1 MCGIAGIVSLAEK
14 PFLTELQKMGDTLA
28 HRGPDDEGF
37 FVSDHVGFVHKR
49 LSIIDLITGQQPM
62 SSKDGMVTIVFNGE
76 IYNYLE
82 LRLDLINKGHYFV
95 TSSDTE
101 VLLHLYEEYG
111 TEFLPMLNGM
121 FAFVIYDQKCDRV
134 FAARDQFGIKPF
146 YYVFEGSEFVFA
158 SEPKAIL
165 SIRPSYCHADEKA
178 LYDYITFQ
186 FCLHEK
192 TFFRGIK
199 KLLPGHYLILDH
211 VSLLPS
217 LHIGQYWNI
226 EFSIDT
232 EHTEEYFVDK
242 LMMLL
247 QDSVRLQLRS
257 DVPMG
262 LHLSGGLDS
271 STITCLTSRLLG
283 TQVKTFTG
291 AFDDGLEYDETEFAR
306 EVSRFAQTEYF
317 EIRPTAQDFAE
328 KISEIIYH
336 MDEPSA
342 GPGVFPQYF
351 VSKLAAQHVKV
362 VLGGQG
368 GDELFGGYARYL
380 VAYLE
385 QCLKG
390 AILETNEEG
399 KFVVTLD
406 SIIPNLPVLRE
417 YTPLLQSFLKSGLFE
432 DMDRRYFQLI
442 NRSPN
447 SAQYYSEDLLSV
459 GRGYNG
465 FESFCEIFNA
475 PDTKSYINKMTY
487 FDMKTLLPALLHV
500 EDRTSM
506 TFSLE
511 SRVPLLDYRI
521 VELMA
526 TIPPNIKWKGGQSK
540 YLFRRAIETLIPTKV
555 MNRKDKKGFPVP
567 LSKWMQGELKGFV
580 HDILL
585 SQRARERGVYNVQNL
600 EQAVMSGGKYD
611 RQLWGLLCM
620 ELWYQ
625 SFID

>member
-1 MCGIAGIVSLAEK
+1 MCGIAGIISSTRK
-14 PFLTELQKMGDTLA
+14 PYQAELQRMGEALG

-37 FVSDHVGFVHKR
+37 FTADQVGFVHKR
-49 LSIIDLITGQQPM
+49 LSIIDLITGRQPM
-62 SSKDGMVTIVFNGE
+62 SNDNSTVTVVFNGE

-82 LRLDLINKGHYFV
+82 LRLELINKGHHFI

-111 TEFLPMLNGM
+111 TGFLSMLNGM
-121 FAFVIYDQKCDRV
+121 FAFAIFDQNDDRI
-134 FAARDQFGIKPF
+134 FAARDHFGIKPF
-146 YYVFEGSEFVFA
+146 YYVFNKDEFVFA

-165 SIRPSYCHADEKA
+165 SIRPEYCQPDEKA
-178 LYDYITFQ
+178 LYDYVMFQ

-192 TFFRGIK
+192 TFFRGIN
-199 KLLPGHYLILDH
+199 KLLPGYYLVVDH
-211 VSLLPS
+211 ISSSPS
-217 LHIGQYWNI
+217 IRVNRYWDI
-226 EFSIDT
+226 EFSLDR
-232 EHTEEYFVDK
+232 EHTEEYFIDK

-257 DVPMG
+257 DVPIG
-262 LHLSGGLDS
+262 FHLSGGLDS
-271 STITCLTSRLLG
+271 STITCIASRLNG
-283 TQVKTFTG
+283 IKMKTFTG

-328 KISEIIYH
+328 TISEIIYR

-351 VSKLAAQHVKV
+351 VSKLASRHVKV
-362 VLGGQG
+362 ILGGQG

-417 YTPLLQSFLKSGLFE
+417 YTPLLQSFFKSGLFE

-447 SAQYYSEDLLSV
+447 SAQYYSEDLLSI
-459 GRGYNG
+459 GHTYDS
-465 FESFCEIFNA
+465 FETFCEIFNA

-506 TFSLE
+506 SFSLE
-511 SRVPLLDYRI
+511 SRVPLLDHRI

-540 YLFRRAIETLIPTKV
+540 YLFRRAVETLLPGKV

-567 LSKWMQGELKGFV
+567 LSKWMQGELKGFTY
-580 HDILL
+580 DILL
-585 SQRARERGVYNVQNL
+585 SKKARERGVYNMQNL
-600 EQAVMSGGKYD
+600 ERAVVLSGKYD
-611 RQLWGLLCM
+611 RELWGLLCM

-625 SFID
+625 RFID